1 MAIFY
6 AKISVLSITLSQT
19 KIDLNVKTITLSQIK
34 IDLKIINYNSI
45 ANKMLEKFIKL

>member
-6 AKISVLSITLSQT
+6 AKIGVLS
-19 KIDLNVKTITLSQIK
+19 ITLSQIK
-34 IDLKIINYNSI
+34 IDLKIKNNNSI